1 MAMRDLWKYIDSDVT
16 QLQSDIVDQNDLHLT
31 QMQKVDHLEKVIEEL
46 EDRLSKC
53 FDRIVE
59 VEDIVL

>member
-1 MAMRDLWKYIDSDVT
+1 
-16 QLQSDIVDQNDLHLT
+16 
-31 QMQKVDHLEKVIEEL
+31 MQKVDHLEKVIEEL